1 MHIPL
6 CLFVCAFVCV
16 VALRVCVCLCLLVGG
31 SDGDG
36 AYMVLIIKNNLDSKH
51 SEPLRQLK
59 LQYSIIILSSRNKLG
74 SSALSEKPM

>member
-36 AYMVLIIKNNLDSKH
+36 AYMVLIIKHNLDSQH
-51 SEPLRQLK
+51 SEPLRQTSQFKVTTLN
-59 LQYSIIILSSRNKLG
+59 INTVFR
-74 SSALSEKPM
+74 